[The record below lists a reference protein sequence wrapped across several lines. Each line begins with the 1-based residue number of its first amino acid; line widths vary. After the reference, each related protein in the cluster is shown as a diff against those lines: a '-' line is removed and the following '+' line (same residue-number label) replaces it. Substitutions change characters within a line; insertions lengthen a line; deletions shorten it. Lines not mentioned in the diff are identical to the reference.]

1 MDVGYKASDPGSKH
15 YSGFFLFHFILH
27 SNIKQVVLHVILLK
41 ETIWLQ
47 PMLPNAKHVDVPNQ
61 SCEIWTLLIFK
72 RILLFQLID
81 IAAGYVTK
89 TGLYPYRSFSLTW
102 SATLWISCN
111 KRKIVQYLQDPYGN
125 QHGRRFIF
133 FLHKYGRRDVVWK
146 RSLVERRF
154 NELLCNE
161 ILGITSD
168 FLQPSNGEIY
178 GKNLNVTKPWYSEHI
193 VRVPLAIPQGILS
206 VEIFQ

>member
-1 MDVGYKASDPGSKH
+1 
-15 YSGFFLFHFILH
+15 
-27 SNIKQVVLHVILLK
+27 
-41 ETIWLQ
+41 
-47 PMLPNAKHVDVPNQ
+47 MLDVPNQ
-61 SCEIWTLLIFK
+61 SCGIWTLLIFK

-81 IAAGYVTK
+81 TAAGYVTK
-89 TGLYPYRSFSLTW
+89 TGLYPYRSFHS
-102 SATLWISCN
+102 
-111 KRKIVQYLQDPYGN
+111 RGLQHCKFLVTKEKLFNIYRTHVVN
-125 QHGRRFIF
+125 QHGRRFIV
-133 FLHKYGRRDVVWK
+133 FLHKYGRRDVMWK

-178 GKNLNVTKPWYSEHI
+178 GKNLNVTKPCYSEHI

>member
-1 MDVGYKASDPGSKH
+1 METNMAAVSL
-15 YSGFFLFHFILH
+15 FFFYT
-27 SNIKQVVLHVILLK
+27 N
-41 ETIWLQ
+41 
-47 PMLPNAKHVDVPNQ
+47 M
-61 SCEIWTLLIFK
+61 
-72 RILLFQLID
+72 
-81 IAAGYVTK
+81 AAVTS
-89 TGLYPYRSFSLTW
+89 YM
-102 SATLWISCN
+102 
-111 KRKIVQYLQDPYGN
+111 
-125 QHGRRFIF
+125 
-133 FLHKYGRRDVVWK
+133 WK

-178 GKNLNVTKPWYSEHI
+178 GKNLNVTKPCYSEHI